1 MKPSLSELLGGGA
14 MTMATGV
21 LPLLEAHP
29 YGRGNATIVM
39 MLLMLAAEEAE
50 KQADVLAAENA
61 RLRGVFARAA
71 DAPLPEDLGAAVR
84 AAAAGRDDSLRVS
97 ALQAENAR
105 LRGVLV
111 ALHTA
116 TEATDAPW
124 GVALD
129 AEIWSL
135 LRDGAAA
142 RLVQLPP
149 M

>member
-14 MTMATGV
+14 MTVATGV
-21 LPLLEAHP
+21 LPLLESHP

-39 MLLMLAAEEAE
+39 MLLMMAAQEAE
-50 KQADVLAAENA
+50 KQADVLASENA
-61 RLRGVFARAA
+61 RLRALFARAA
-71 DAPLPEDLGAAVR
+71 QAPLPADLAATLQ
-84 AAAAGRDDSLRVS
+84 AASGGREDSLRVS

-105 LRGVLV
+105 LRAVLV

-116 TEATDAPW
+116 TDASAEPW
-124 GVALD
+124 AVTLD
-129 AEIWSL
+129 AEIWTL